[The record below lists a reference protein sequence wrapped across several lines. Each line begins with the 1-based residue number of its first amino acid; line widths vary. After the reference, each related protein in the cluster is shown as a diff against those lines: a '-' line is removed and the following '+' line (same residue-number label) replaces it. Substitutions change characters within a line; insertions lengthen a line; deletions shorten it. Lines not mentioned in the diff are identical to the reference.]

1 MIQVVIEFI
10 TSNKGSLKLLYQ
22 CFSYVKQKDLVDNV
36 VSYEC
41 VRRRSANGTCKAR
54 IHIRDDEVVGE
65 VGDHTH
71 QPNPAGTETL
81 KVVAAMKHR
90 ARTNQETPQ
99 QIIADSVTRLHPAAA
114 AQLPTMHIRRNIRRH
129 RQAAEHPLPV
139 PRDRATFV
147 IPPAHQTTKEVSY
160 NTLLVLY
167 TAMVL
172 DCLHFFYT
180 LLIWTANIFF

>member
-1 MIQVVIEFI
+1 MEFI

-22 CFSYVKQKDLVDNV
+22 GFPYVKQKDLVDNV

-54 IHIRDDEVVGE
+54 IHIRDDEVVGK

-81 KVVAAMKHR
+81 KMVAAMKHR
-90 ARTNQETPQ
+90 ARTTQETPQ

-114 AQLPTMHIRRNIRRH
+114 AQLPTMHNIRRNIRRH
-129 RQAAEHPLPV
+129 RPAAKHPLPV
-139 PRDRATFV
+139 PLDRATFV
-147 IPPAHQTTKEVSY
+147 IPPAHQTTKELSY
-160 NTLLVLY
+160 IILLVLY
-167 TAMVL
+167 TAM
-172 DCLHFFYT
+172 DCWHFFYT
-180 LLIWTANIFF
+180 LLIWTVNIFF

>member
-1 MIQVVIEFI
+1 MEFI

-22 CFSYVKQKDLVDNV
+22 GFSYVKQKDLVDNV

-90 ARTNQETPQ
+90 PGRPKKHPSKSLLTVSQDCILQRQHSYQ
-99 QIIADSVTRLHPAAA
+99 QCTTLGGTLDVIDRL
-114 AQLPTMHIRRNIRRH
+114 R
-129 RQAAEHPLPV
+129 
-139 PRDRATFV
+139 
-147 IPPAHQTTKEVSY
+147 
-160 NTLLVLY
+160 NTLCQYHV
-167 TAMVL
+167 TM
-172 DCLHFFYT
+172 
-180 LLIWTANIFF
+180 LLL

>member
-1 MIQVVIEFI
+1 MEFI

-22 CFSYVKQKDLVDNV
+22 SFSYVKQKDLVENV

-54 IHIRDDEVVGE
+54 IHIRDDEIVGE

-90 ARTNQETPQ
+90 ARTTEETPQ
-99 QIIADSVTRLHPAAA
+99 QIIADSVTRLHLAAA
-114 AQLPTMHIRRNIRRH
+114 AQLPTMYNIRRNIRRH
-129 RQAAEHPLPV
+129 RPAAEHPLSV
-139 PRDRATFV
+139 SLDRATFV
-147 IPPAHQTTKEVSY
+147 IPPAHHTTKEVSY
-160 NTLLVLY
+160 IILLVLY
-167 TAMVL
+167 TAM
-172 DCLHFFYT
+172 DCWHFFYT
-180 LLIWTANIFF
+180 LLIWTVNIFF

>member
-1 MIQVVIEFI
+1 MEFI
-10 TSNKGSLKLLYQ
+10 TSNKGSIKLLYRG
-22 CFSYVKQKDLVDNV
+22 FSYVKQKDLVDNV

-54 IHIRDDEVVGE
+54 IHIRDDEIVGE

-90 ARTNQETPQ
+90 ARTTQETPQ

-114 AQLPTMHIRRNIRRH
+114 AQLPTMHNIRRNIRRH
-129 RQAAEHPLPV
+129 RPAAEHPLPV
-139 PRDRATFV
+139 PLDRATFV
-147 IPPAHQTTKEVSY
+147 IPPAHQTTKELSY
-160 NTLLVLY
+160 IILLVLY
-167 TAMVL
+167 TAM
-172 DCLHFFYT
+172 DCWHFFYT
-180 LLIWTANIFF
+180 LLIWTVNIFF